1 MIGEHPYVKWAI
13 EVIENYVRNRIIVEP
28 HSNLP
33 EALFKTK
40 AGAFVT
46 IHKKRRLI
54 ARLYRYVHAS
64 TREPRL

>member
-13 EVIENYVRNRIIVEP
+13 EVIENYVRTESSGTSFKFARSIVQDK
-28 HSNLP
+28 SR
-33 EALFKTK
+33 
-40 AGAFVT
+40 AFVT
-46 IHKKRRLI
+46 IPQKTAI